1 MSFQGN
7 KMKIRVWLLLF
18 LITAFTSS
26 CSFITPPVVFPS
38 FEEKQIV
45 GPGTYEEDDLK
56 WSFDGNY
63 LAYVDQSGE
72 WSTLGIYDLN
82 QNKNWTLAETL
93 EIAWHPNGQITYL
106 IYVPNGTMMTYPIHN
121 DLYIMDP
128 DGKNERM
135 ILKGLSDITDFIWLN
150 NEELL
155 MVEYANGIQ
164 DVYKVNILDGARE
177 LFIRASELGAPQ
189 AAYSLALSPDKSK
202 LLIWTDNPCKY
213 GRGDCV
219 ALVVYDLETRQM
231 MDRILGSQLSSLT
244 IENGGVYGLNTAW
257 VNSDWI
263 ATEGSA
269 ILNEAPYLS
278 LAFVN
283 TKDVL
288 QSFEIEAENQFGGPV
303 LSPDLTYIAYINV
316 NRGPHTEFI
325 TLSEVPQDVLN
336 RLIE

>member
-1 MSFQGN
+1 
-7 KMKIRVWLLLF
+7 
-18 LITAFTSS
+18 
-26 CSFITPPVVFPS
+26 
-38 FEEKQIV
+38 
-45 GPGTYEEDDLK
+45 
-56 WSFDGNY
+56 
-63 LAYVDQSGE
+63 
-72 WSTLGIYDLN
+72 
-82 QNKNWTLAETL
+82 
-93 EIAWHPNGQITYL
+93 
-106 IYVPNGTMMTYPIHN
+106 
-121 DLYIMDP
+121 
-128 DGKNERM
+128 
-135 ILKGLSDITDFIWLN
+135 
-150 NEELL
+150 
-155 MVEYANGIQ
+155 
-164 DVYKVNILDGARE
+164 
-177 LFIRASELGAPQ
+177 
-189 AAYSLALSPDKSK
+189 
-202 LLIWTDNPCKY
+202 
-213 GRGDCV
+213 
-219 ALVVYDLETRQM
+219 M